1 MKKLTARQNE
11 VFNFIRYFI
20 NDHGFPPTIREV
32 GDRFKISVKGS
43 YDHIKAL
50 EKKGYIKCNLK
61 RSRAIEVIGGKQ
73 EKENTKMKT
82 VPILGTVAAGLPL
95 FAEENFDGN
104 VEIPADY
111 TGNGRHFALKVQ
123 GDSMKNIGILSGD
136 IAIINHQETAD
147 NGEIVV
153 AMVNDAVTLKR
164 IYKEKNRIKLKS
176 ENEEYPPI
184 YTQEARVIGKLSCII
199 RKY

>member
-11 VFNFIRYFI
+11 VFNFIKSYI
-20 NDHGFPPTIREV
+20 VTHSYPPTIREV
-32 GDRFKISVKGS
+32 GDQFKISVKGS

-61 RSRAIEVIGGKQ
+61 RSRAIEIMSEKQ
-73 EKENTKMKT
+73 DRDNKKMKKIP
-82 VPILGTVAAGLPL
+82 VLGTVAAGVPL

-104 VEIPADY
+104 VDIPADY

-123 GDSMKNIGILSGD
+123 GDSMKNIGILNGD

-153 AMVNDAVTLKR
+153 AMINDAVTLKR

-176 ENEEYPPI
+176 ENENYPPI